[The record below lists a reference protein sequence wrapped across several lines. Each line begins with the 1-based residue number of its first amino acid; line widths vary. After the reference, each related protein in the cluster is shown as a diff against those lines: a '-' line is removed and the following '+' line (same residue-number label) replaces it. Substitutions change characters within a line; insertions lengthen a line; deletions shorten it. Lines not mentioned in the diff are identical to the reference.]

1 MVSVNVFPDK
11 FKTLEFM
18 IFTLLPV
25 IPFTVVLKLFTEL
38 VLLTVPITKVVSLT
52 PFVFEV
58 IWLPDKFTVWVPI
71 INEVSLCPFTDP
83 VKILPLIEFEFE
95 LIIFAV
101 FVASPSFEILAE
113 ITFPEVEKH
122 LKFERLY
129 CLNTRKD

>member
-11 FKTLEFM
+11 FKTLVFM

-38 VLLTVPITKVVSLT
+38 VLLI
-52 PFVFEV
+52 
-58 IWLPDKFTVWVPI
+58 
-71 INEVSLCPFTDP
+71 
-83 VKILPLIEFEFE
+83 E

-101 FVASPSFEILAE
+101 LVASPSFEILAE